1 LIEAIVGVV
10 DWASHKR
17 GGKCEFRCRNL
28 VYFVPGELTST
39 HAGEYALIVVV
50 RHRFFLSIFGGLLP
64 TAWAKSNLSKQKN
77 MLRKPTEQIFIVQ
90 GSKEGIPKLV
100 RKTSGL
106 SPS

>member
-10 DWASHKR
+10 DWASHKG
-17 GGKCEFRCRNL
+17 GGKRELGSRDL

-39 HAGEYALIVVV
+39 YPGEYALIVVV

-77 MLRKPTEQIFIVQ
+77 MLRKPIEQIFNVQ
-90 GSKEGIPKLV
+90 GSRFKK
-100 RKTSGL
+100 
-106 SPS
+106 